1 MLLPRELDPVEAA
14 RNVPLPPERPAAGF
28 FAQLGV
34 GNMIDPTVEEV
45 PLPQP
50 KPSAAVAAEP
60 EPKPKSKTR
69 RMR

>member
-1 MLLPRELDPVEAA
+1 MCRCRRSV
-14 RNVPLPPERPAAGF
+14 PAAGF
-28 FAQLGV
+28 FARLGV
-34 GNMIDPTVEEV
+34 GNMIDPTAEEV

-50 KPSAAVAAEP
+50 KPSAAAAAEP